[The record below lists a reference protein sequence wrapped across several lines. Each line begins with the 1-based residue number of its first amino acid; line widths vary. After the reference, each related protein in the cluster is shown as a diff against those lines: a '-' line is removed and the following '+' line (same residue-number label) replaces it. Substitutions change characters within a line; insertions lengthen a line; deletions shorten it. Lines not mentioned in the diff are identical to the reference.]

1 MRTFNLTSK
10 PMMWLYYGIAAEL
23 MPKPPF
29 FDGYVPSAA
38 LFVPSGSEASGW
50 TGRFRRTMAE
60 SVPGG
65 ANSVAWLQ
73 RHAASG
79 GEALLPSGV
88 AVKSYEQPGGLM
100 FWLGEAVA

>member
-10 PMMWLYYGIAAEL
+10 PVTWLYYSTAAEL
-23 MPKPPF
+23 LPKPPF
-29 FDGYVPSAA
+29 FDGYSPSAA
-38 LFVPSGSEASGW
+38 LFVPSGSAASGW

-65 ANSVAWLQ
+65 ADSVAWLQ
-73 RHAASG
+73 RHAEKG

-88 AVKSYEQPGGLM
+88 AVKSYQQAGGLM
-100 FWLGEAVA
+100 FWLGEVMA